1 MIVFQY
7 PVRPASM
14 PYDEVDVSRARIK
27 PVNKQVTFYH
37 YLGPGVYILPFISI
51 FILIKKMPFLA
62 DFIKNWA
69 HFIKNSDF
77 LLKNDQI

>member
-14 PYDEVDVSRARIK
+14 PYDEVDVSQARIK

-37 YLGPGVYILPFISI
+37 YLGHRPSQYSVRLS
-51 FILIKKMPFLA
+51 
-62 DFIKNWA
+62 W
-69 HFIKNSDF
+69 S
-77 LLKNDQI
+77 

>member
-51 FILIKKMPFLA
+51 FILKK
-62 DFIKNWA
+62 NC
-69 HFIKNSDF
+69 HF
-77 LLKNDQI
+77 

>member
-51 FILIKKMPFLA
+51 FILIKKMQFLA
-62 DFIKNWA
+62 DFIK
-69 HFIKNSDF
+69 KNGSI
-77 LLKNDQI
+77 L